1 MSPRDEGELLTHCY
15 RLAGPPIASYVLSG
29 ADPSARCAG
38 CGFVVARDVVPA
50 GFSLATAPGEVVE
63 DENGLER
70 PAKPGDKRRWD
81 AAYTFDNRLIVS
93 RYFRQIV
100 ERAASTPVRFLDI
113 PTEPKFFL
121 FVADESVEWDRSSVR
136 SFGPVCAVCGQHE
149 SIIGSG
155 RSIPD
160 IDAIDRLGIY
170 RSDLEF
176 GEGDGRHPIIVVGR
190 EMRHLLRDLR
200 GIHFTELETAI

>member
-1 MSPRDEGELLTHCY
+1 MTPRDEGELLTHCY
-15 RLAGPPIASYVLSG
+15 RLAGPPIAAYLFAT
-29 ADPSARCAG
+29 ADPSSRCTG
-38 CGFVVARDVVPA
+38 CGYVLDPSVVPA
-50 GFSLATAPGEVVE
+50 GFSLATAPGEMVE

-81 AAYTFDNRLIVS
+81 AAYTFDNQLIVS
-93 RYFRQIV
+93 RFFRQIV
-100 ERAASTPVRFLDI
+100 ERAGSTAVRFVDI

-121 FVADESVEWDRSSVR
+121 FVADDVIEWDRSAVR
-136 SFGPVCAVCGQHE
+136 SFGPVCATCGRNE
-149 SIIGSG
+149 SVVGSG
-155 RSIPD
+155 RAIPD

-200 GIHFTELETAI
+200 GVHFTELESAV